1 VSSTAPDSP
10 PEAPASTTRDE
21 VRVRRTPKYPVFIF
35 GGMILGVIVTF
46 IAVSAA
52 PGRNDDDTPFLQAFG
67 YFVLYGL
74 AIGACVGSLVAILID
89 AVLSRRAKSI
99 AADRVRAEGVGA
111 EGVAAEGAGAEGVPE
126 LEGDEAVEPAP
137 RRDPDELEG

>member
-1 VSSTAPDSP
+1 MSSTAPDSP

-46 IAVSAA
+46 IAVSVA

-89 AVLSRRAKSI
+89 AVLSRGAKNI
-99 AADRVRAEGVGA
+99 EAERVST
-111 EGVAAEGAGAEGVPE
+111 EGVPE
-126 LEGDEAVEPAP
+126 ADVYEEDAVEEEIVEPEPDRTTQPSP
-137 RRDPDELEG
+137 RPDPDELQQ

>member
-46 IAVSAA
+46 IAVSVA
-52 PGRNDDDTPFLQAFG
+52 PGRNDDNTPFLQAFG

-89 AVLSRRAKSI
+89 AVLSRGAKNI
-99 AADRVRAEGVGA
+99 EAERVST
-111 EGVAAEGAGAEGVPE
+111 EGVPE
-126 LEGDEAVEPAP
+126 ADVYEEDAVEEEIVEPEPDRTTQPSP
-137 RRDPDELEG
+137 RPDPDELQQ

>member
-1 VSSTAPDSP
+1 MSSTAPDSP

-46 IAVSAA
+46 IAVSVA
-52 PGRNDDDTPFLQAFG
+52 PGRNDDNTPFLQAFG

-89 AVLSRRAKSI
+89 AVLSRGAKNI
-99 AADRVRAEGVGA
+99 EAERVS
-111 EGVAAEGAGAEGVPE
+111 AEGVPQADVYE
-126 LEGDEAVEPAP
+126 EDAVEDEIFEPEPDRTTQPSP
-137 RRDPDELEG
+137 RPDPDELQQ

>member
-1 VSSTAPDSP
+1 MSSTAPDSP

-46 IAVSAA
+46 IAVSVA
-52 PGRNDDDTPFLQAFG
+52 PGRNDDNTPFLQAFG

-89 AVLSRRAKSI
+89 AVLSRGAKNI
-99 AADRVRAEGVGA
+99 EAERVS
-111 EGVAAEGAGAEGVPE
+111 AEGVPE
-126 LEGDEAVEPAP
+126 ADVYEEDAVEEEIIEPEPDRTTQPSP
-137 RRDPDELEG
+137 RPDPDELQQ